1 MAAGVRGGAS
11 SRLFSSPEPRNALY
25 PGVDWGKR
33 WCEQAMLADFSGSG
47 SGSGVISIAVGLAEA
62 GKQDRAVLSAVNLG

>member
-1 MAAGVRGGAS
+1 MVVTAGVRGGAS

-25 PGVDWGKR
+25 PSVDWGKR

-47 SGSGVISIAVGLAEA
+47 VIRIAVGLAEA

>member
-1 MAAGVRGGAS
+1 
-11 SRLFSSPEPRNALY
+11 
-25 PGVDWGKR
+25 
-33 WCEQAMLADFSGSG
+33 MLADF